1 MLNCP
6 LCQPQ
11 AETVLYQ
18 NEQLRVILVTDQVL
32 VPAYCR
38 VIWQQHVP
46 EMTDLNAAER
56 QQLMDM
62 VYAVERQMR
71 DILQPKKINLA
82 SFGTMVPHQHWH
94 IIARFEDDAYFP
106 DSIWSTAH
114 HHNSPTLPDDWVQ
127 RLQTALQTH

>member
-1 MLNCP
+1 M
-6 LCQPQ
+6 
-11 AETVLYQ
+11 
-18 NEQLRVILVTDQVL
+18 ILVTDQVL

-46 EMTDLNAAER
+46 EMTDLSAAER

-94 IIARFEDDAYFP
+94 IIARFEDDAYYP

>member
-46 EMTDLNAAER
+46 EMTDLSAGER

-94 IIARFEDDAYFP
+94 IIARFEDDAYYP

>member
-94 IIARFEDDAYFP
+94 IIARFEDDAYYP

>member
-6 LCQPQ
+6 LCEPQ
-11 AETVLYQ
+11 TETVLYQ

-32 VPAYCR
+32 APAYCR
-38 VIWQQHVP
+38 VIWQQHVA
-46 EMTDLNAAER
+46 EMTDLSEAER

-62 VYAVERQMR
+62 VYLVEHHMR
-71 DILQPKKINLA
+71 EILQPKKINLA

-94 IIARFEDDAYFP
+94 VIARFEDDAYYP
-106 DSIWSTAH
+106 DSIWSNAH
-114 HHNSPTLPDDWVQ
+114 HHHTSTLPDDWVQ

>member
-46 EMTDLNAAER
+46 EMTDLSAGER

>member
-62 VYAVERQMR
+62 VYAVERQML